1 MFTRFIFENEIVFA
15 LLKSDRLV
23 STPWFRVSGSLRNC
37 CGRKGKK
44 KPAHRLVSS
53 PERVQLQMLCGNSL
67 AFSFQKKTVDV
78 SLLGIICTSFVFN
91 KSVLEKIKQS
101 EMNPS

>member
-23 STPWFRVSGSLRNC
+23 STTWFRVSDSLRNC

-44 KPAHRLVSS
+44 KKTAHRLVSS

-67 AFSFQKKTVDV
+67 AFSFQKKTMELFHYLELFAQV
-78 SLLGIICTSFVFN
+78 SFLIRVSWKRLSRAR
-91 KSVLEKIKQS
+91 
-101 EMNPS
+101 

>member
-23 STPWFRVSGSLRNC
+23 STPWFRVSDSLRNY

-44 KPAHRLVSS
+44 ETSPQTGEQSRKTTATCSVETPWLLVFKRRPWMFHYLELFAQVLFLIRVSWKRLS
-53 PERVQLQMLCGNSL
+53 R
-67 AFSFQKKTVDV
+67 AR
-78 SLLGIICTSFVFN
+78 
-91 KSVLEKIKQS
+91 
-101 EMNPS
+101 